1 MTLIGMVTCG
11 EDRLT
16 LKIKILDD
24 YIDGKEIDIEVP
36 VKIIDEER
44 MPGLKRTCGE
54 LCPLEKAGCCVDGK
68 DDMDICGTVITD
80 TIGTADWY
88 FEVSAEDAKA
98 LYSTVLAALGRKRS
112 GLVKKRIFKRG

>member
-1 MTLIGMVTCG
+1 M
-11 EDRLT
+11 T

-54 LCPLEKAGCCVDGK
+54 LCPLAKAGCCIDGK
-68 DDMDICGTVITD
+68 DSMDICGTVITD
-80 TIGTADWY
+80 TIGTTDWY